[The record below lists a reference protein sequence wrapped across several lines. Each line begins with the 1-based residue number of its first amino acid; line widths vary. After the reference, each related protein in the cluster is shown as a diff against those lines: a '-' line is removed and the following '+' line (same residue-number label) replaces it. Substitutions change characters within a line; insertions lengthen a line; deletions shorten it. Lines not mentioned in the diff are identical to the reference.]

1 MFRLPFAA
9 RRSDPSPALS
19 DAQRL
24 LVETKFELL
33 QRASEDFT
41 EDKLL
46 HLQGDAVR
54 LWTTACT
61 AELRRKITS
70 VAARRTEISLIDFP
84 LLQCLS
90 LQCRPPAVETPVR
103 G

>member
-1 MFRLPFAA
+1 MFRFPFAP
-9 RRSDPSPALS
+9 RRSAPGPALS
-19 DAQRL
+19 EAQHI
-24 LVETKFELL
+24 LVETKFKLL
-33 QRASEDFT
+33 QQASGDFT

-70 VAARRTEISLIDFP
+70 AAARRTEISLIDFP

-90 LQCRPPAVETPVR
+90 LQCRPSAAPDPVS